1 MASRRI
7 RRGPFGQKNAT
18 ILSALYHLNV
28 GERTAL
34 LKNANPRL
42 VNQICEC
49 ALNLLEGNI
58 PLSGGQKKRLRK
70 HARVLRKLAGPTTAK
85 RKKSDIGAER
95 RKFITSS
102 LSTITQHF
110 NHFLDRQRITSLV
123 QQWSMRKN

>member
-7 RRGPFGQKNAT
+7 KRGPFGKKNAT

-34 LKNANPRL
+34 LKNANPHL

-85 RKKSDIGAER
+85 RKKAILVQSGG
-95 RKFITSS
+95 S
-102 LSTITQHF
+102 LLPALLAPLLGT
-110 NHFLDRQRITSLV
+110 LITSLTG
-123 QQWSMRKN
+123 NA